1 LRDIVAAVFGT
12 TSSSRVIARRPAAR
26 AAWRAATAY
35 ACEHDCLVPREL
47 PEYFVDRYA
56 FSMPKWSAL
65 IFRPPMPGFPR
76 DHTAHQ
82 RADIL
87 RRFLRPSRALGGWQA
102 NPEEPTSLTPFYGC
116 LRAMW
121 SDFARAKALP
131 TGLLDIPD
139 ATHWTWLDVFNDS
152 VFYPRRPAIPG
163 PVFADLI
170 DERDREVARDQFG
183 DGWAIDFYCFMQ
195 QVHES
200 IHRAQ
205 TGEPLLNELVQA
217 SLWIAFLDHNPELWV
232 LQRNTRTG
240 ACAVREMAAV
250 SSNPWLADSAVAS
263 GLDTARLV
271 DERFDDGAYFRCCH
285 LAYKFDANKIK
296 YSSYLDHI
304 SRLLR
309 NAAHGRARHLVSCR
323 FRV

>member
-1 LRDIVAAVFGT
+1 
-12 TSSSRVIARRPAAR
+12 
-26 AAWRAATAY
+26 
-35 ACEHDCLVPREL
+35 
-47 PEYFVDRYA
+47 
-56 FSMPKWSAL
+56 MPD
-65 IFRPPMPGFPR
+65 FPR
-76 DHTAHQ
+76 DHTARQ
-82 RADIL
+82 RVDIL

-102 NPEEPTSLTPFYGC
+102 DPEGPTSLSPFYAH
-116 LRAMW
+116 LRRLW
-121 SDFARAKALP
+121 SDFAAAKALP
-131 TGLLDIPD
+131 TGLREVPD

-170 DERDREVARDQFG
+170 DEQDRKVARDQFG
-183 DGWAIDFYCFMQ
+183 DGWAIDFYCFLQ

-205 TGEPLLNELVQA
+205 TGEPLINEVVQA

-240 ACAVREMAAV
+240 ACAVREIATV
-250 SSNPWLADSAVAS
+250 SSDPWLADAAIAS

-271 DERFDDGAYFRCCH
+271 DGRFGDGVYFQCCQ
-285 LAYKFDANKIK
+285 LANRFDANKIK
-296 YSSYLDHI
+296 YSQYLDHV

-309 NAAHGRARHLVSCR
+309 HATHERAPHHGPCR
-323 FRV
+323 FRA

>member
-1 LRDIVAAVFGT
+1 MFGT
-12 TSSSRVIARRPAAR
+12 TSSSRITARRPAAR
-26 AAWRAATAY
+26 AAWRAATSY
-35 ACEHDCLVPREL
+35 ASARDHLVPREL
-47 PEYFVDRYA
+47 PGYFVDRYA
-56 FSMPKWSAL
+56 FSMLRWPVLTFHPA
-65 IFRPPMPGFPR
+65 MPDFPR
-76 DHTAHQ
+76 DHTARQ

-102 NPEEPTSLTPFYGC
+102 DPEEPTSLSSFYGQ
-116 LRAMW
+116 LRCIW
-121 SDFARAKALP
+121 SDFAAANALP
-131 TGLLDIPD
+131 AGLRDLPD

-170 DERDREVARDQFG
+170 DEDDRQAARALFG
-183 DGWAIDFYCFMQ
+183 NGWAIDFYCFLQ
-195 QVHES
+195 QVHET
-200 IHRAQ
+200 IHQAQ
-205 TGEPLLNELVQA
+205 TGEPLLNEIVQA

-240 ACAVREMAAV
+240 ACAVREIAAV

-271 DERFDDGAYFRCCH
+271 DERFDDGTYFRCCH
-285 LAYKFDANKIK
+285 LANKFDANKIN
-296 YSSYLDHI
+296 YSAYLDQV

-309 NAAHGRARHLVSCR
+309 CAARERAPHPASCQ
-323 FRV
+323 FRA